1 VEMMIKNAAEIK
13 YKVVYH
19 YRGYIRIEFPSPQL
33 FHGLKKSPHFPIA
46 EGIKH
51 FHMNPFKG
59 DIVILYEPDKIDI
72 LHYLETMTSNNAS
85 KIIYGVEQ

>member
-1 VEMMIKNAAEIK
+1 MMINNASEIK
-13 YKVVYH
+13 YKVIYH

-33 FHGLKKSPHFPIA
+33 FHCLKKSPHFSIA

-59 DIVILYEPDKIDI
+59 DIVILYDQEKIDL
-72 LHYLETMTSNNAS
+72 LHYLETMMSSNEINM
-85 KIIYGVEQ
+85 IYGLEQ